1 MVTVQYN
8 PLTPEVRANPYP
20 LYRQLREQDPVHWSE
35 LMASWV
41 LTRYD
46 DVEAVLRDP
55 RFSTARRRTGNR
67 FTEQLM
73 EMQEQMGP
81 IGQATT
87 MLRADPPE
95 HTRLRNLVSKAFT
108 PRAIEAMRP
117 HIQQIVDEL
126 LDAVAGSDRFD
137 LIQDLAYPLPVIV
150 IAEMLGVAPEDRDRF
165 KRWSGDIAAT
175 LGGPMLSP
183 EVIQQ
188 AIASSRE
195 MTDYFRG
202 VIEIRRKEPEDDLLS
217 ALIAAKE
224 QGEALSEHEVL
235 ATCVL
240 LLVAGNETTT
250 NLIGNGMVALL
261 QHPDQLEQLRD
272 DPSLTESAVEEFL
285 RYDGPVQA
293 TGRTATEDIEVGGTV
308 IKEGQVA
315 FTLLGAANHDPA
327 QFPNPDTLD
336 ITRKDNRHLA
346 FGHGIHFCLGAQLA
360 RVEAQVAFETLLR
373 RFPDLK
379 PGAGEVEWGGA
390 FILRGP
396 KALPLAVG

>member
-137 LIQDLAYPLPVIV
+137 LIHDLAYPLPVIV

-293 TGRTATEDIEVGGTV
+293 TGRTATEDVEVGGTV

-327 QFPNPDTLD
+327 QFANPDTLD

-379 PGAGEVEWGGA
+379 LGADGVEWGGA

>member
-126 LDAVAGSDRFD
+126 LDAVEGSDRFD
-137 LIQDLAYPLPVIV
+137 LIHDLAYPLPVIV

-261 QHPDQLEQLRD
+261 QHPGQLEQLRD

-293 TGRTATEDIEVGGTV
+293 TGRTAAEDVEVGGTV

-327 QFPNPDTLD
+327 QFANPDTLD
-336 ITRKDNRHLA
+336 ITRQDNRHIA

-360 RVEAQVAFETLLR
+360 RVEAQVAFGTLLR

-379 PGAGEVEWGGA
+379 LGADGVEWGGA

>member
-126 LDAVAGSDRFD
+126 LDAVEGSDRFD
-137 LIQDLAYPLPVIV
+137 LIHDLAYPLPVIV

-293 TGRTATEDIEVGGTV
+293 TGRTATEDVEVGGTV

-327 QFPNPDTLD
+327 QFANPDTLD

-379 PGAGEVEWGGA
+379 LGADEVEWGGA

>member
-1 MVTVQYN
+1 LVTVQYN
-8 PLTPEVRANPYP
+8 PLTPEIRANPYP
-20 LYRQLREQDPVHWSE
+20 LYRQLREQDPIHWSE

-46 DVEAVLRDP
+46 DVVAVLRDP

-67 FTEQLM
+67 FTEQLL

-95 HTRLRNLVSKAFT
+95 HTRLRSLVSKAFT
-108 PRAIEAMRP
+108 PRAVEAMRP

-126 LDAVAGSDRFD
+126 LDAVEGSDRFD
-137 LIQDLAYPLPVIV
+137 LIRDLAYPLPVIV
-150 IAEMLGVAPEDRDRF
+150 IAEMLGVPPEHRDRF
-165 KRWSGDIAAT
+165 KRWSDDIVAT

-183 EVIQQ
+183 ELFQQ
-188 AIASSRE
+188 AAASSRE

-202 VIEIRRKEPEDDLLS
+202 VIEVRRKKPEDDLLS
-217 ALIAAKE
+217 ALIAAEE
-224 QGEALSEHEVL
+224 QGEMLSEQELL

-250 NLIGNGMVALL
+250 NLIGNGMIALL
-261 QHPDQLEQLRD
+261 QHPDQLEKLRD
-272 DPSLTESAVEEFL
+272 DPSLAESAVEEFL

-315 FTLLGAANHDPA
+315 FTLLGAANRDPD
-327 QFPNPDTLD
+327 QFPNPDALD
-336 ITRKDNRHLA
+336 ITRQDNRHVA
-346 FGHGIHFCLGAQLA
+346 FGHGIHFCLGAPLA
-360 RVEAQVAFETLLR
+360 RVEAQIAFQTLLR
-373 RFPDLK
+373 RFPNPKLVAD
-379 PGAGEVEWGGA
+379 EVEWGGG

-396 KALPLAVG
+396 KMLPLAVG

>member
-137 LIQDLAYPLPVIV
+137 LIHDLAYPLPVIV

-261 QHPDQLEQLRD
+261 QHPGQLEQLRD

-327 QFPNPDTLD
+327 QFANPDTLD

-379 PGAGEVEWGGA
+379 LGADGVEWGGA